1 MVKKKIG
8 ILHPYIPEKAAEDE
22 QDVLEQVEGISIALK
37 TLGFDPVP
45 VKFDLNLE
53 AVGITLKM
61 LNPAFVFN
69 LVESVNGR
77 GSLIHLAPAFLDY
90 LGLSYTGSKTEAMF
104 LTSNKVVSKS
114 FLAAC
119 GMTTPAS
126 YTLSSLKHDI
136 PVRGRFIIKS
146 AWEHASIGLSQDS
159 VISVES
165 TSELISELKKARKRM
180 KSECFCEEYVDGRE
194 FNVGLL
200 SGENGV
206 EILPPAEILFVDY
219 PAGKLKIVDYRAKW
233 KPKSFEYL
241 HTDRSFDFGPK
252 DEHIIN
258 SLKNTAKKCWDLF
271 GLKGY
276 ARIDF
281 RVDGSGKPWILE
293 INANPCLSTDGGFAA
308 ASALAGIDFP
318 MIVKRIIDDI

>member
-1 MVKKKIG
+1 MKNKIG
-8 ILHPYIPEKAAEDE
+8 ILHPYIPEKATEDE
-22 QDVLEQVEGISIALK
+22 QDVLEQVEGISKALE
-37 TLGFDPVP
+37 TLGYEPVT

-77 GSLIHLAPAFLDY
+77 GSLIHLAPSFLDY
-90 LGLSYTGSKTEAMF
+90 LGLPYTGSKTEAMF

-114 FLAAC
+114 FLSAC
-119 GMTTPAS
+119 GINTPIA

-159 VISVES
+159 VVSVEGA
-165 TSELISELKKARKRM
+165 SELISELKKARKRM
-180 KSECFCEEYVDGRE
+180 KSECFCEEYIDGRE

-200 SGENGV
+200 AGENGV
-206 EILPPAEILFVDY
+206 EVLPPAEILFLDY
-219 PAGKLKIVDYRAKW
+219 PSGKLKIVDYRAKW

-241 HTDRSFDFGPK
+241 HTDRSFHFGSE
-252 DEHIIN
+252 DERIIK
-258 SLKNTAKKCWDLF
+258 SLKTTAEKCWNLF

-276 ARIDF
+276 ARVDF
-281 RVDGSGKPWILE
+281 RVDGSGKPWVLE
-293 INANPCLSTDGGFAA
+293 INANPCLSPDGGFAA
-308 ASALAGIDFP
+308 ASALIGLDYP
-318 MIVKRIIDDI
+318 TIVKRIIDDI

>member
-1 MVKKKIG
+1 MKKKIG
-8 ILHPYIPEKAAEDE
+8 ILHPYIPEKATEDE

-77 GSLIHLAPAFLDY
+77 GSLIHLAPSFLDY

-114 FLAAC
+114 FLAPC
-119 GMTTPAS
+119 GVNTPMA

-136 PVRGRFIIKS
+136 PVKGRFIIKS

-159 VISVES
+159 IISVEDA
-165 TSELISELKKARKRM
+165 SELISELKKARKRM
-180 KSECFCEEYVDGRE
+180 NGECFCEEYIDGRE

-206 EILPPAEILFVDY
+206 EVLPPAEILFVDY
-219 PAGKLKIVDYRAKW
+219 PPGKLKIVDYKAKW

-241 HTDRSFDFGPK
+241 HTDRTFNFGPE
-252 DEHIIN
+252 DEQIIK
-258 SLKNTAKKCWDLF
+258 SLKTTAIECWNLF

-276 ARIDF
+276 ARVDF
-281 RVDGSGKPWILE
+281 RVDGSGKPWVLE
-293 INANPCLSTDGGFAA
+293 INANPCLSPDGGFAA
-308 ASALAGIDFP
+308 ASALVGLDYP
-318 MIVKRIIDDI
+318 MIVKRIIEDI

>member
-1 MVKKKIG
+1 VKDKIG
-8 ILHPYIPEKAAEDE
+8 ILHPYIPEKATEDE
-22 QDVLEQVEGISIALK
+22 QDVLEQVEGILKALE
-37 TLGFDPVP
+37 TLGYDPVS

-77 GSLIHLAPAFLDY
+77 GSLIHLAPSFLDY
-90 LGLSYTGSKTEAMF
+90 LGLPYTGSKTEAMF

-119 GMTTPAS
+119 GINTPIA

-159 VISVES
+159 VISVECA
-165 TSELISELKKARKRM
+165 SELISELKKARKRM
-180 KSECFCEEYVDGRE
+180 KGECFCEEYIDGRE

-200 SGENGV
+200 AGENGV
-206 EILPPAEILFVDY
+206 EVLPPAEILFLDY
-219 PAGKLKIVDYRAKW
+219 PSGKLKIVDYRAKW

-241 HTDRSFDFGPK
+241 HTDRSFHFGSE
-252 DEHIIN
+252 DERIIK
-258 SLKNTAKKCWDLF
+258 SLKTTAEECWNLF

-276 ARIDF
+276 ARVDF
-281 RVDGSGKPWILE
+281 RVDGSGKPWVLE
-293 INANPCLSTDGGFAA
+293 INANPCLSPDGGFAA
-308 ASALAGIDFP
+308 ASALIGLDYP
-318 MIVKRIIDDI
+318 TIVRRIIEDI

>member
-1 MVKKKIG
+1 MKNKIG
-8 ILHPYIPEKAAEDE
+8 ILHPYIPEKATEDE
-22 QDVLEQVEGISIALK
+22 QDVLEQVEGILKALE
-37 TLGFDPVP
+37 TLGYDPVS

-77 GSLIHLAPAFLDY
+77 GSLIHLAPSFLDY
-90 LGLSYTGSKTEAMF
+90 LGLPYTGSKTEAMF

-114 FLAAC
+114 FLSAC
-119 GMTTPAS
+119 GINTPIA

-159 VISVES
+159 VISVEGA
-165 TSELISELKKARKRM
+165 SELISELKKARKRM
-180 KSECFCEEYVDGRE
+180 KGECFCEEYIDGRE

-200 SGENGV
+200 AGENGV
-206 EILPPAEILFVDY
+206 EVLPPAEILFLDY
-219 PAGKLKIVDYRAKW
+219 PSGKLKIVDYRAKW

-241 HTDRSFDFGPK
+241 HTDRSFHFGFE
-252 DEHIIN
+252 DERIIK
-258 SLKNTAKKCWDLF
+258 SLKATAEECWNLF

-276 ARIDF
+276 ARVDF
-281 RVDGSGKPWILE
+281 RVDGSGKPWVLE
-293 INANPCLSTDGGFAA
+293 INANPCLSPDGGFAA
-308 ASALAGIDFP
+308 ASALIGLDYP
-318 MIVKRIIDDI
+318 TIVKRIIDDI

>member
-1 MVKKKIG
+1 MKNKIG
-8 ILHPYIPEKAAEDE
+8 ILHPYIPEKATEDE
-22 QDVLEQVEGISIALK
+22 QDVLEQVEGILKALE
-37 TLGFDPVP
+37 TLGYDPVS

-77 GSLIHLAPAFLDY
+77 GSLIHLAPSFLDY
-90 LGLSYTGSKTEAMF
+90 LGLPYTGSKTEAMF

-114 FLAAC
+114 FLSAC
-119 GMTTPAS
+119 GINTPIA

-159 VISVES
+159 VISVECA
-165 TSELISELKKARKRM
+165 SELISELKKARKRM
-180 KSECFCEEYVDGRE
+180 KGECFCEEYIDGRE

-200 SGENGV
+200 AGENGV
-206 EILPPAEILFVDY
+206 EVLPPAEILFLDY
-219 PAGKLKIVDYRAKW
+219 PSGKLKIVDYRAKW

-241 HTDRSFDFGPK
+241 HTDRSFHFGSE
-252 DEHIIN
+252 DERIIK
-258 SLKNTAKKCWDLF
+258 SLKTTAEECWNLF

-276 ARIDF
+276 ARVDF
-281 RVDGSGKPWILE
+281 RVDGSGKPWVLE
-293 INANPCLSTDGGFAA
+293 INANPCLSPDGGFAA
-308 ASALAGIDFP
+308 ASALIGLDYPA
-318 MIVKRIIDDI
+318 IVRRIIDDI

>member
-1 MVKKKIG
+1 MKKKIG
-8 ILHPYIPEKAAEDE
+8 ILHPYIHEKATEDE

-53 AVGITLKM
+53 AVGITMKM

-77 GSLIHLAPAFLDY
+77 GSLIHLAPSFLDY
-90 LGLSYTGSKTEAMF
+90 LGISYTGSKTEAMF

-114 FLAAC
+114 FLTAC
-119 GMTTPAS
+119 GINTPMA

-136 PVRGRFIIKS
+136 PVKGRFIIKS

-159 VISVES
+159 VISVEDA
-165 TSELISELKKARKRM
+165 SELIYELKKARKRM
-180 KSECFCEEYVDGRE
+180 KGECFCEEYVDGRE

-206 EILPPAEILFVDY
+206 EVLPPAEILFVDY
-219 PAGKLKIVDYRAKW
+219 PSGKLKIVDYRAKW
-233 KPKSFEYL
+233 KTKSFEYL
-241 HTDRSFDFGPK
+241 HTDRSFNFGPE
-252 DEHIIN
+252 DEQIIK
-258 SLKNTAKKCWDLF
+258 SLKTTALECWNLF

-276 ARIDF
+276 ARVDF
-281 RVDGSGKPWILE
+281 RVDGSGKPWVLE
-293 INANPCLSTDGGFAA
+293 INANPCLSPDGGFAA
-308 ASALAGIDFP
+308 ASALVGLDYP

>member
-8 ILHPYIPEKAAEDE
+8 ILHPYIPENASEDE
-22 QDVLEQVEGISIALK
+22 KDVLEQVGGISTALK

-45 VKFDLNLE
+45 VIFDLNLE

-77 GSLIHLAPAFLDY
+77 GSLIHLAPSFLDY
-90 LGLSYTGSKTEAMF
+90 LGLPYTGSKTEAMF
-104 LTSNKVVSKS
+104 MTSNKVVSKN
-114 FLAAC
+114 FLSASEI
-119 GMTTPAS
+119 TTPMS
-126 YTLSSLKHDI
+126 YTLSSLKHDA
-136 PVRGRFIIKS
+136 PVKGRFIIKS

-159 VISVES
+159 VVLVES
-165 TSELISELKKARKRM
+165 ASELISELKKARKRM
-180 KSECFCEEYVDGRE
+180 KGDCFCEEYIEGRE

-206 EILPPAEILFVDY
+206 EVLPPAEILFVDY

-233 KPKSFEYL
+233 KPKSFEYI
-241 HTDRSFDFGPK
+241 HTDRSFDFGLE
-252 DEHIIN
+252 DEHIIR
-258 SLKNTAKKCWDLF
+258 SLKTTAKKCWDLF

-276 ARIDF
+276 ARVDF
-281 RVDGSGKPWILE
+281 RVDGSGKPWVLE
-293 INANPCLSTDGGFAA
+293 VNANPCLSPDGGFSV
-308 ASALAGIDFP
+308 ASALVGLDYP
-318 MIVKRIIDDI
+318 MIVQRIINDI

>member
-1 MVKKKIG
+1 MKNKIG
-8 ILHPYIPEKAAEDE
+8 ILHPYIPEKATEDE
-22 QDVLEQVEGISIALK
+22 QDVLEQVEGILKALE
-37 TLGFDPVP
+37 TLGYEPVT

-77 GSLIHLAPAFLDY
+77 GSLIHLAPSFLDY
-90 LGLSYTGSKTEAMF
+90 LGLPYTGSKTEAMF

-114 FLAAC
+114 FLSAC
-119 GMTTPAS
+119 GINTPMA

-159 VISVES
+159 VVSVEGA
-165 TSELISELKKARKRM
+165 SELISELKKARKRM
-180 KSECFCEEYVDGRE
+180 KSECFCEEYIDGRE

-200 SGENGV
+200 AGENGV
-206 EILPPAEILFVDY
+206 EVLPPAEILFLDY
-219 PAGKLKIVDYRAKW
+219 PSGKLKIVDYRAKW

-241 HTDRSFDFGPK
+241 HTDRSFHFGSE
-252 DEHIIN
+252 DERIIK
-258 SLKNTAKKCWDLF
+258 SLKTTAEKCWNLF

-276 ARIDF
+276 ARVDF
-281 RVDGSGKPWILE
+281 RVDGSGKPWVLE
-293 INANPCLSTDGGFAA
+293 INANPCLSPDGGFAA
-308 ASALAGIDFP
+308 ASALIGLDYP
-318 MIVKRIIDDI
+318 TIVKRIIDDI

>member
-1 MVKKKIG
+1 MKKKIG
-8 ILHPYIPEKAAEDE
+8 ILHPYIPEKATEDE
-22 QDVLEQVEGISIALK
+22 QDVLEQVEGILKALE
-37 TLGFDPVP
+37 TLGYDPVS

-77 GSLIHLAPAFLDY
+77 GSLIHLAPSFLDY
-90 LGLSYTGSKTEAMF
+90 LGLPYTGSKTEAMF

-114 FLAAC
+114 FLSAC
-119 GMTTPAS
+119 GINTPIA

-159 VISVES
+159 VISVEGA
-165 TSELISELKKARKRM
+165 SELISELKKARKRM
-180 KSECFCEEYVDGRE
+180 KSECFCEEYIDGRE

-200 SGENGV
+200 AGENGV
-206 EILPPAEILFVDY
+206 EVLPPAEILFLDY
-219 PAGKLKIVDYRAKW
+219 PSGKLKIVDYRAKW

-241 HTDRSFDFGPK
+241 HTDRSFHFGSE
-252 DEHIIN
+252 DERIIK
-258 SLKNTAKKCWDLF
+258 SLKATAEECWNLF

-276 ARIDF
+276 ARVDF
-281 RVDGSGKPWILE
+281 RVDGSGKPWVLE
-293 INANPCLSTDGGFAA
+293 INANPCLSPDGGFAA
-308 ASALAGIDFP
+308 ASALIGLDYP
-318 MIVKRIIDDI
+318 TIVKRIIDDI

>member
-1 MVKKKIG
+1 VKKKIG
-8 ILHPYIPEKAAEDE
+8 ILHPYIPEKATEDE

-45 VKFDLNLE
+45 VIFDLNLE
-53 AVGITLKM
+53 AVGITIKM
-61 LNPAFVFN
+61 LNPVFVFN

-77 GSLIHLAPAFLDY
+77 GSLIHLAPSFLDY
-90 LGLSYTGSKTEAMF
+90 LGLPYTGSKTEAMF

-119 GMTTPAS
+119 EINTPMS

-136 PVRGRFIIKS
+136 PVKGRFIIKS

-180 KSECFCEEYVDGRE
+180 KGECFCEEYIDGRE

-206 EILPPAEILFVDY
+206 EVLPPAEILFVDY
-219 PAGKLKIVDYRAKW
+219 PSGKLKIVDYRAKW

-241 HTDRSFDFGPK
+241 HTDRSFDFGSE
-252 DEHIIN
+252 DEEIIK
-258 SLKNTAKKCWDLF
+258 SLKTTAKKCWNMF
-271 GLKGY
+271 SLKGY
-276 ARIDF
+276 ARVDF
-281 RVDGSGKPWILE
+281 RVDGSGKPWVLE
-293 INANPCLSTDGGFAA
+293 INANPCLSPDGGFAA
-308 ASALAGIDFP
+308 ASALVGIDFP